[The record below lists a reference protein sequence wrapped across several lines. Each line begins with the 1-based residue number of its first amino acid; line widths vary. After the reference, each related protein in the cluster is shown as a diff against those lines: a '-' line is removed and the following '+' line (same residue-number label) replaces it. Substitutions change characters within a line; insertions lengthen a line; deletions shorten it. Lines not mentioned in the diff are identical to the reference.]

1 MVIYVTW
8 LEIVAVFHSNRKM
21 GYICSVWGKKN
32 TNEVEVCK
40 HLNYR
45 ETELR

>member
-21 GYICSVWGKKN
+21 GYICTMWGKN

-45 ETELR
+45 ETGLR